1 MRLGGGGERAGRTGL
16 VASLKKQD
24 KEDDPVGDE
33 DGEAERQQYV
43 FDQME
48 AMTSEDGLQTDER
61 MRDSIGSAG
70 SVLLASAWAD
80 ESKEV
85 EDEGEEIV
93 EAEEHI
99 TRVIEQ
105 IASGGTGDIGE
116 SMEEI
121 MQLERV
127 TVAAGQLSVV
137 PVTNALVVDLCRR
150 MQRCWISTIGYRVQ
164 QAPRQFVVCDKYRS
178 FVINVYG
185 GSRDPIPNK

>member
-1 MRLGGGGERAGRTGL
+1 
-16 VASLKKQD
+16 
-24 KEDDPVGDE
+24 VGDE

-48 AMTSEDGLQTDER
+48 AMTSEDGLHADER

-70 SVLLASAWAD
+70 YVLLASAWAD
-80 ESKEV
+80 EYE
-85 EDEGEEIV
+85 EEADEGEEIV
-93 EAEEHI
+93 EAEQQ
-99 TRVIEQ
+99 TARVTEQ
-105 IASGGTGDIGE
+105 IASGDTRDRGE
-116 SMEEI
+116 SIEEI

-137 PVTNALVVDLCRR
+137 PVTNAPVVDLCRR
-150 MQRCWISTIGYRVQ
+150 MHRCWISTIGYRVQ

-178 FVINVYG
+178 FVINVQG